1 MGVTDPAA
9 ADRLVAAVA
18 QDWRRAPLSAADRA
32 LCAFAETMTRA
43 AHDMTEG
50 DVDGLRARGF
60 GDRAVHDAS
69 QVVALFNSI
78 NRFADALG
86 VDPEDEGFVKPW
98 ERLPVG

>member
-18 QDWRRAPLSAADRA
+18 QDWRLAPLSAVDRA

-43 AHDMTEG
+43 THAMTG
-50 DVDGLRARGF
+50 ADVAALRARGLD
-60 GDRAVHDAS
+60 DRAIHDAA

-86 VDPEDEGFVKPW
+86 IDPEDETVVKPW